1 MQSLIRATAWAV
13 ITVVAASGVAAT
25 PISRVSVS
33 LPSVPGANL
42 AIVKNVASAVT
53 PDALK
58 PAAAAVAKLVTA
70 APVLKPVKPLV
81 FDESLRAQM
90 KFERV
95 RLGDKVL
102 MTLDEPSRILLA
114 KAAAR
119 KARLHEVGLSYEDVY
134 GIIEAET
141 SWIPRTGASKD
152 GTANLGLA
160 QFEPNTAERL
170 GVVDPSDPLQ
180 AVFGAALYMRTSA
193 KWASGKLKGLK
204 LRPDV
209 YAAKVRE
216 GVSVHYNLSV
226 KGRNKWDGKNTAD
239 LPVETQRHIFNAR
252 AGAAEAAQLARL
264 LKT

>member
-1 MQSLIRATAWAV
+1 MQSFKNTAWAV
-13 ITVVAASGVAAT
+13 ASLAVICGCASHTMDVFASSAAPVMQVPVQKAVAAATKVAALT
-25 PISRVSVS
+25 PAA
-33 LPSVPGANL
+33 PA
-42 AIVKNVASAVT
+42 VA
-53 PDALK
+53 PL
-58 PAAAAVAKLVTA
+58 AAAA
-70 APVLKPVKPLV
+70 PVRKPVAPLV

-102 MTLDEPSRILLA
+102 QTLDEPSRILLA

-119 KARLHEVGLSYEDVY
+119 TARLHEVGLSYEDVY

-160 QFEPNTAERL
+160 QFEPNTAERM
-170 GVVDPSDPLQ
+170 GIVDPSDPLQ
-180 AVFGAALYMRTSA
+180 AVFGAALYMRTGA

-204 LRPDV
+204 LRPDE
-209 YAAKVRE
+209 YATKVRE

-226 KGRNKWDGKNTAD
+226 KGRNKWDGRNTAD
-239 LPVETQRHIFNAR
+239 LPIETQRHISNAR